1 MAEPGGV
8 AGGVGSSDEV
18 AGGGSRDEVGDSG
31 SRDIDDGGGS
41 RHIDDGAGGI
51 GHRRRGVGRRVV
63 VIVAASVALVVVAVL
78 AFSIGRLSTLGDPT
92 PSNTSAEAGFA
103 RDMQVHHQQG
113 VELAMIVRDA
123 TDDPDVRLLAFD
135 IATTQAQQSGQMY
148 GWLRVW
154 GLPQA
159 GPEPSMTWMTRPALD
174 GSSHG
179 GHSGDDAD
187 GAAHVPGEPMPGLAT
202 PAQVDE
208 LRSLSGVEAEVLFLE
223 LMIAHHQ
230 GAIEMAD
237 AVLERS
243 TNGVVVPFA
252 ESVALSQASE
262 IALMEGMLAERR

>member
-1 MAEPGGV
+1 MTEPG
-8 AGGVGSSDEV
+8 DV
-18 AGGGSRDEVGDSG
+18 AGGGSHDDSRGTLDDSG
-31 SRDIDDGGGS
+31 D
-41 RHIDDGAGGI
+41 AVL
-51 GHRRRGVGRRVV
+51 RRGGGRRVV

-92 PSNTSAEAGFA
+92 PGNASAEAGFA

-179 GHSGDDAD
+179 GHSGGDGD

-208 LRSLSGVEAEVLFLE
+208 LRSLSGVEAEVVFLE
-223 LMIAHHQ
+223 LMIAHHR

-252 ESVALSQASE
+252 ESVALSQQSE
-262 IALMEGMLAERR
+262 IALMEDMLAERR